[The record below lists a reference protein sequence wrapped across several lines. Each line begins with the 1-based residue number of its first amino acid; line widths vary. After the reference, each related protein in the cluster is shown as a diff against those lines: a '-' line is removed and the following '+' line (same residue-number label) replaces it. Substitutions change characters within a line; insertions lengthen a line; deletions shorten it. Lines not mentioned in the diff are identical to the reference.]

1 MIADAA
7 VHGRAVPANLIG
19 ELTDSMPLLEDG
31 PPVASRASRMM
42 GTPSS
47 GAPSTTMLVQSAREE
62 VLARLEEV
70 GEVEP
75 GSDGVFTGRSERD
88 ALHPDRGKFWQ
99 SVSTGD
105 RLRQASHGAG
115 ARRLVEAIIGE
126 AVVPFDYLMLRVATP
141 GRATEVHY
149 DYPFF
154 ARLHDQVKTVW
165 IPIGDVPVDRGPV
178 FVVEGSNRFEDVIA
192 DLRGFEVTAGSS
204 RKAAFDRTAI
214 ELADERG
221 THLLTTDF
229 GAGDVLV
236 FGMYTAHGSFDHHDE
251 TRRVPRVLRRPLAG
265 SPPRRRRTVHGS
277 APQRHDRRWL
287 RRAERRQAA
296 HRELARSVVRMSA
309 GAMDDDL
316 APSRLASLFGLTGR
330 HVIITGAASGLGRAI
345 SAGVLAFGARATL
358 IDREIE
364 ALNATARDLAAPGT
378 EIEVVHCDV
387 TSTPDVEAAVDAAT
401 ALGGPVSG
409 LVNSAGLGR
418 RALAA
423 DLTDEDWQEVIDVNL
438 TGTFRMCRAGR
449 ASADCRI
456 GPGGNRQH
464 LVGRRAGRPQ
474 DRKRQLLGVEG
485 RRRCPDPNSRHRMGR
500 PWHPSERNR
509 TDALPHTP
517 RRAGDP

>member
-1 MIADAA
+1 VIADAA

-19 ELTDSMPLLEDG
+19 ELTDSRPLLEDG
-31 PPVASRASRMM
+31 PQLRARFESDGYAFFR
-42 GTPSS
+42 
-47 GAPSTTMLVQSAREE
+47 GALDDELVQSAREE

-70 GEVEP
+70 DEVEP

-154 ARLHDQVKTVW
+154 ARLHDQVRTVW
-165 IPIGDVPVDRGPV
+165 IPIGDVPVERGPV

-204 RKAAFDRTAI
+204 RKAAFNRTAI

-251 TRRVPRVLRRPLAG
+251 TRRVRVSCDARWQARRLSVDG
-265 SPPRRRRTVHGS
+265 RYMG
-277 APQRHDRRWL
+277 
-287 RRAERRQAA
+287 A
-296 HRELARSVVRMSA
+296 H
-309 GAMDDDL
+309 
-316 APSRLASLFGLTGR
+316 PSGT
-330 HVIITGAASGLGRAI
+330 TGAGYAELN
-345 SAGVLAFGARATL
+345 GAKPL
-358 IDREIE
+358 
-364 ALNATARDLAAPGT
+364 T
-378 EIEVVHCDV
+378 E
-387 TSTPDVEAAVDAAT
+387 T
-401 ALGGPVSG
+401 
-409 LVNSAGLGR
+409 
-418 RALAA
+418 
-423 DLTDEDWQEVIDVNL
+423 
-438 TGTFRMCRAGR
+438 
-449 ASADCRI
+449 
-456 GPGGNRQH
+456 
-464 LVGRRAGRPQ
+464 
-474 DRKRQLLGVEG
+474 
-485 RRRCPDPNSRHRMGR
+485 
-500 PWHPSERNR
+500 WHVR
-509 TDALPHTP
+509 
-517 RRAGDP
+517 